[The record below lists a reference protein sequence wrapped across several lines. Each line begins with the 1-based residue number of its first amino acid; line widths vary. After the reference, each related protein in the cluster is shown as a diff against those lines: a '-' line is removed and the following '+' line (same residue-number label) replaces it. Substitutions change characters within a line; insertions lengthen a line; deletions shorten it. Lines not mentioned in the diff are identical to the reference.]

1 MKILQLGKF
10 YPPDIGGIENAIYN
24 ITEELNKREIVCD
37 VLCSNSESK
46 YTEDVFNG
54 YKVYRTKSYGK
65 VASTSITPQ
74 IIFKLREIVSRYD
87 IIHMHHPDPMANLA
101 LFIVNPKK
109 QKVILHWH
117 SDIIRQKFLLKFYL
131 PLQNWL
137 LNRAD
142 AIIGTTI
149 EYIAGSNY
157 LSKYKHKCVSIP
169 CGIRKF
175 DYDIN
180 IVNQLRERYRGK
192 KVIFALGRFVYYKG
206 FEYLILSAN
215 YMNEDTVLI
224 IGGDG
229 PLKSKYLKM
238 VKKYNL
244 GEKVYLIGNIP
255 QEILGSYYEF
265 CDIFCLSSIDKSE
278 AFGLVQL
285 EAMSFGKPVVATNI
299 PGSGV
304 NWVNQDGITG
314 LNVKPEKP
322 VELANAFKHILKNER
337 LYIFSQN
344 AERRFKEEFT
354 IEKETDRIV
363 ELYTR
368 VLTLG

>member
-10 YPPDIGGIENAIYN
+10 YPPDMGGIETAIYN
-24 ITEELNKREIVCD
+24 ITEELNKRGIVCD

-46 YTEDVFNG
+46 YTEDVLKG

-74 IIFKLREIVSRYD
+74 IIFKLREIVNRYD
-87 IIHMHHPDPMANLA
+87 IIHIHHPDPMTNLA
-101 LFIVNPKK
+101 LFLVNPKK

-142 AIIGTTI
+142 AIIGTTN

-157 LSKYKHKCVSIP
+157 LPKYKHKCVSIP
-169 CGIRKF
+169 LGIRKF
-175 DYDIN
+175 DHDIN

-206 FEYLILSAN
+206 FEYLIQSAN
-215 YMNEDTVLI
+215 YIDEDMVLI

-244 GEKVYLIGNIP
+244 GEKVYFIGNIP

-265 CDIFCLSSIDKSE
+265 CDIFCLPSINKSE

-285 EAMSFGKPVVATNI
+285 EAMSFRKPVVATNI
-299 PGSGV
+299 SGSGV

-314 LNVKPEKP
+314 LNVKPKKP
-322 VELANAFKHILKNER
+322 EELANAFKHILKNEK

-344 AERRFKEEFT
+344 AGRRFKEEFT
-354 IEKETDRIV
+354 VEKETYSIV